1 MIEITR
7 QDFSVDQAL
16 SRLRK
21 GEMGCIV
28 SFVGV
33 GRGESKGRKVLRM
46 EIQVYDE
53 MARRQLEGIRGEAM
67 ERFGAEEIDIIHR
80 VGNLEV
86 SDNIVMI
93 AVGAAHRSEAF
104 DACRYV
110 LENLKKRVPIWKK
123 EVTAEGDFWIEGET
137 P

>member
-1 MIEITR
+1 MIEITSD
-7 QDFSVDQAL
+7 DFSVDRAL
-16 SRLRK
+16 SRLRNR
-21 GEMGCIV
+21 EMGCIV
-28 SFVGV
+28 TFVGV
-33 GRGESKGRKVLRM
+33 VRGESNGRNVRRM
-46 EIQVYDE
+46 EIQVYDQ
-53 MARRQLEGIRGEAM
+53 MARRQLEAIRGEAM
-67 ERFGAEEIDIIHR
+67 DRFGAEEVDIIHR
-80 VGNLEV
+80 VGSLEV

-123 EVTAEGDFWIEGET
+123 EVTEEGDFWIEEGT

>member
-7 QDFSVDQAL
+7 EDFSVDEAL

-21 GEMGCIV
+21 REMGGIV
-28 SFVGV
+28 TFVGV
-33 GRGESKGRKVLRM
+33 VRGESNGRNVQRM
-46 EIQVYDE
+46 EVQVYDE
-53 MARRQLEGIRGEAM
+53 MARRQLEAIRGEAM

-80 VGNLEV
+80 VGSLDV

-123 EVTAEGDFWIEGET
+123 EVTADGDFWIEEGT

>member
-33 GRGESKGRKVLRM
+33 VRGESKGRKVQRM

-53 MARRQLEGIRGEAM
+53 MARRQLEAIRGEAM
-67 ERFGAEEIDIIHR
+67 ERFGAEEVNIIHR
-80 VGNLEV
+80 VGSLEV
-86 SDNIVMI
+86 SDNIVLI
-93 AVGAAHRSEAF
+93 AVGAAHRPEAF

-123 EVTAEGDFWIEGET
+123 EVTEEGDFWIEGGT